1 MTYTEHA
8 WAKLNLTLDILGK
21 RPDGYHEMRMVM
33 QSIDLRDTVTLRE
46 ETAPGIRVAS
56 SCRFLPCDETNIA
69 AKAILRFF
77 EATGLPCPGFS
88 VRLDKE
94 IPVCAG
100 MAGGSSD
107 GAAVLRL
114 LRREYCPALPQEALE
129 AIAARVGS
137 DVPYCVRGGT
147 ALAEGRGEI
156 LTDLPPLP
164 RCWLVLCKPD
174 FGIPTPEL
182 FARADAQTVHCR
194 PDIAGM
200 RRALEQGDLE
210 GVAARLCNGFEELLP
225 PEYHAVFRIRD
236 RLRALGALNA
246 SMSGSGPTVFGIF
259 RERDAAERAAA
270 SLGRE
275 YAQTYLTEPVGRLE
289 PRG

>member
-1 MTYTEHA
+1 MKTMTLEA
-8 WAKLNLTLDILGK
+8 PAKINLTLDILG
-21 RPDGYHEMRMVM
+21 RRGDGYHDLRMVM
-33 QSIDLRDTVTLRE
+33 QAISLGDTVAVT
-46 ETAPGIRVAS
+46 ETAG
-56 SCRFLPCDETNIA
+56 
-69 AKAILRFF
+69 
-77 EATGLPCPGFS
+77 GFS
-88 VRLDKE
+88 LLAEGFAPPPGKATLEQRAAEAFFARLGRPMPGLEVRLTKRV
-94 IPVCAG
+94 PAYAG
-100 MAGGSSD
+100 LGGGSAD
-107 GAAVLRL
+107 AAAVLRC
-114 LRREYCPALPQEALE
+114 LRALYAPDLPRQTLE
-129 AIAARVGS
+129 ELGLSVGS
-137 DVPYCVRGGT
+137 DVPFCVRGG
-147 ALAEGRGEI
+147 ACLAEGRGEV

-164 RCWLVLCKPD
+164 RCWFVLCKPD

-200 RRALEQGDLE
+200 RRALEQEDLE

-275 YAQTYLTEPVGRLE
+275 YAQTYLAEPVGRLE